1 VPRLI
6 VARLLLACAV
16 LLAQQTA
23 LAHDFWHAAGAA
35 SQGDPKPAKGK
46 SLCGLHDLLGTVLGV
61 VSAAPP
67 PADLLSLSDIGFI
80 ADPAHAAQRRALV
93 AQSRGPPA
101 LS

>member
-1 VPRLI
+1 MPRLI
-6 VARLLLACAV
+6 LARLLLVCAV

-23 LAHDFWHAAGAA
+23 LAHDFWHVAGAVSA
-35 SQGDPKPAKGK
+35 GDAKPAKGK
-46 SLCGLHDLLGTVLGV
+46 ILCNLHDLLGTVLGV

-67 PADLLSLSDIGFI
+67 QADVLSLSDIGFI
-80 ADPAHAAQRRALV
+80 ADAAPAAQRRALA

>member
-1 VPRLI
+1 MLA
-6 VARLLLACAV
+6 ARILLVCAV

-35 SQGDPKPAKGK
+35 SAGDVKPAKGK
-46 SLCGLHDLLGTVLGV
+46 SLCDLHDLLGTVLGV

-67 PADLLSLSDIGFI
+67 QADFLSLSDIGFI
-80 ADPAHAAQRRALV
+80 AGPAHAAQRRAL
-93 AQSRGPPA
+93 APQSRGPPA

>member
-6 VARLLLACAV
+6 VARLLLICAV

-23 LAHDFWHAAGAA
+23 LAHDFWHASGAA
-35 SQGDPKPAKGK
+35 AQGDGKPAKGK
-46 SLCGLHDLLGTVLGV
+46 SLCDLHDLLGTVLGA

-67 PADLLSLSDIGFI
+67 QADLLSLSDIGFI
-80 ADPAHAAQRRALV
+80 ADPVHAAQRRALA